1 MLPPETLTKGRRL
14 QLMRQNPE
22 AAQKL
27 SDIRQAQMYLRNAVV
42 GIKRQIMDHPGF
54 EPQTVAHGGESEGDA
69 A

>member
-1 MLPPETLTKGRRL
+1 
-14 QLMRQNPE
+14 MRKNPE

-27 SDIRQAQMYLRNAVV
+27 SDIRQAQMYLRNALA
-42 GIKRQIMDHPGF
+42 GIKRQIMDHDRF